1 MNIKQK
7 QWQLYFLGYYDG
19 KIDGI
24 WGDKSRTGTKQFQAD
39 NHLWCDGVFGFATE
53 EKSIAIIKNIQK
65 AVGATVDGLA
75 GEKTKAATAEYQKKH
90 GLTAN
95 GIADEKTRAK
105 INGGSS
111 NTASTTTTN
120 TTNKTTSGT
129 WWDRIRYFERDEFR
143 CPCGKCGGFP
153 VEPKETLVT
162 AVDDMREAFGK
173 PVIVVP
179 PDGHSGGS
187 GVRCQRYND
196 SLSGSVP
203 NSRHVYGKA
212 ADFKAP
218 GVSASTIETYL
229 AKIQREGKI
238 RYWYKICS
246 GSYHMDVE

>member
-1 MNIKQK
+1 MTIKQK
-7 QWQLYFLGYYDG
+7 QWQLYFLGYYEG

-24 WGDKSRTGTKQFQAD
+24 WGDKSRKATMQFQAE
-39 NHLWCDGVFGFATE
+39 HGLWCDGVFGHATE
-53 EKSIAIIKNIQK
+53 QKSIEVIKGIQK

-75 GEKTKAATAEYQKKH
+75 GEKTKAATAEFQKKH
-90 GLTAN
+90 GLTAD
-95 GIADEKTRAK
+95 GIAGEKTLEK

-111 NTASTTTTN
+111 NTA
-120 TTNKTTSGT
+120 TNKVTRGD
-129 WWDRIRYFERDEFR
+129 WWDDIKHFERDEFR

-153 VEPKETLVT
+153 VEPKEKLVR
-162 AVDDMREAFGK
+162 AVDDMREAFGSA
-173 PVIVVP
+173 VIVVP

-196 SLSGSVP
+196 SLQGSVP

-218 GVSASTIETYL
+218 GVSASMIETYL
-229 AKIQREGKI
+229 AKIKKDGKI